1 MSAIPVLG
9 SQKQGIGVQNQ
20 PGLYKAIRVSQ
31 PHPAPQK
38 KEMKERERVR
48 KDRMK
53 KEGREGG
60 KSHLLAPPLGNKH
73 KP

>member
-1 MSAIPVLG
+1 MSASQYLG
-9 SQKQGIGVQNQ
+9 GRSRESGVQNQ
-20 PGLYKAIRVSQ
+20 LGLHKATRVSQ
-31 PHPAPQK
+31 YHPVPK
-38 KEMKERERVR
+38 KMKERERER